1 VDVELRAGTQYTVVD
16 LLDEIKNH
24 MEKILFK
31 LFIYITAFI
40 LETINLYRFN
50 VRTISKTLAI
60 LKLRLDKV
68 DSPPG

>member
-1 VDVELRAGTQYTVVD
+1 
-16 LLDEIKNH
+16 

-68 DSPPG
+68 DGPVIAQVKIPESSEWSVVNHLY